1 MAVRWELICIT
12 TINQLDTK
20 GDSNDRNKGQ
30 RSFNSYSKKNSKM
43 SEVNPSLTVINLNV
57 KSKIEIVKCIK
68 NIHDP
73 TIYCL

>member
-43 SEVNPSLTVINLNV
+43 
-57 KSKIEIVKCIK
+57 
-68 NIHDP
+68 
-73 TIYCL
+73 